1 MNAFKV
7 KPLSKKPP
15 VDPAQLAAFANGAD
29 LPEVA
34 ALAPSTVLVSTPEQP
49 KEKSASWNKL
59 DNKIRRTAF
68 CMRFTAK
75 ELAMLKH
82 VAATTPHSM
91 HEFCLIAIQKALS
104 KHPM

>member
-1 MNAFKV
+1 MSGFKV
-7 KPLSKKPP
+7 KPLTKKQP

-34 ALAPSTVLVSTPEQP
+34 ALSPTPMPTKPNTEH
-49 KEKSASWNKL
+49 KEKIVPWDKL

-82 VAATTPHSM
+82 IAATTPHSM